1 MAVITLSR
9 EMGSE
14 GEFVGTEVARRLGV
28 PYADREVIEEAAR
41 RAGLPQEILDAK
53 EQEATTHIFSSS
65 DMAGLVRRSQS
76 GKRQQ
81 LEDTYYVKFMG
92 EAVMQMASRPS
103 VILGRGAQFLLQGRS
118 DILHVYLYAPLPVR
132 ISRVMSERG
141 LSREQTERVV
151 RTSDQERAGYIKRY
165 FNNANWRNPDYY
177 NLMIDT
183 SRVSPQTAVDLV
195 VRAAEALS
203 AESFAP
209 KPE

>member
-14 GEFVGTEVARRLGV
+14 GEFVGAEVAKRLGL
-28 PYADREVIEEAAR
+28 PFADREVIEEAAK

-53 EQEATTHIFSSS
+53 EQEANTQVFSSS

-76 GKRQQ
+76 GRRQQ
-81 LEDTYYVKFMG
+81 MEDSYYVKFMG
-92 EAVMQMASRPS
+92 EAIAQMASRPA

-118 DILHVYLYAPLPVR
+118 DILHVYVYAPLAVR
-132 ISRVMSERG
+132 ISRVMRERS
-141 LSREQTERVV
+141 LSREQAERAV
-151 RTSDQERAGYIKRY
+151 RASDQERAGYIKRY

-209 KPE
+209 NAI

>member
-14 GEFVGTEVARRLGV
+14 GEFVGTEVARRLGL

-53 EQEATTHIFSSS
+53 EQEANTHIFSSS

-81 LEDTYYVKFMG
+81 MEDTYYVKFMG
-92 EAVMQMASRPS
+92 EAVVQMASRPS

-132 ISRVMSERG
+132 ISRVMRERG

-151 RTSDQERAGYIKRY
+151 RASDQERAGYIKRY

-209 KPE
+209 KVE